1 MTLVNC
7 TSCGGGIPELHF
19 RQGGRASC
27 PVCKRFVQA
36 RMLPAL
42 YRSAIPAPPP
52 LPDHP
57 PASGE
62 ATCFYNP
69 GRRATKCCDHCGVF
83 ISDAWAAQWGQQTVC
98 LKCLEELH
106 AKNSDMRFEA
116 KRILWDNIALSF
128 SVGPWIV
135 AFILL
140 ATLVLYPFAILIAM
154 ASFLTAPAAI
164 FIALRYWSSPRSLV
178 PRGRGRLVWA
188 TLLAVLQLGAWV
200 MLVVGIIYMLRN
212 PAAVS

>member
-1 MTLVNC
+1 MALVNC
-7 TSCGGGIPELHF
+7 TSCGGGIPEFLF
-19 RQGGRASC
+19 RQGGGVSC
-27 PVCKRFVQA
+27 PVCKRIVHA
-36 RMLPAL
+36 LVLPAL

-52 LPDHP
+52 LPDQP
-57 PASGE
+57 PAQGE

-106 AKNSDMRFEA
+106 AKNSDTRFEA
-116 KRILWDNIALSF
+116 RRVLWDNIALSF
-128 SVGPWIV
+128 ALGPWLL
-135 AFILL
+135 AAILL
-140 ATLVLYPFAILIAM
+140 ATLVLYPFAVFAAM
-154 ASFLTAPAAI
+154 VSFLTAPAAI
-164 FIALRYWSSPRSLV
+164 FIALRYWNSQRSLV

-188 TLLAVLQLGAWV
+188 TLLGVLQLAAWV

-212 PAAVS
+212 PSAMS